1 MKNLI
6 QVISELDKCLQ
17 RQKELQGA
25 VNHLRQLIPEENNRL
40 QIEAQQ
46 EENEIK
52 KAYHDGWV
60 FAENKTKGVYLE
72 DKYFNDNYGRLE
84 KR

>member
-1 MKNLI
+1 MNKKTVLTEIFEYLEFQENSNPLYLI
-6 QVISELDKCLQ
+6 NWLESN
-17 RQKELQGA
+17 KEIL
-25 VNHLRQLIPEENNRL
+25 LKR
-40 QIEAQQ
+40 